1 MAGRKSGRGDGQREA
16 RTGEAKEKRVRERRR
31 LHQIPELHQTLVDL
45 QRLAK
50 STGALVLQKVVRQ
63 AEQAEES
70 GETGR

>member
-1 MAGRKSGRGDGQREA
+1 M
-16 RTGEAKEKRVRERRR
+16 RERRR